1 MFWFIFYEI
10 ILCFFLSQIGSRDP
24 RCPPPPEGLV
34 TLSPTTYLPPFGDS
48 PQSRQTR
55 NSITNEINQLEE
67 LEQYRLDQHSIRKR
81 EVLDEFVPKEV
92 ISFSLSFKGYQF
104 EDEE

>member
-1 MFWFIFYEI
+1 VSTPAFCYP
-10 ILCFFLSQIGSRDP
+10 GSKDP
-24 RCPPPPEGLV
+24 RCPPPPDGLV

-48 PQSRQTR
+48 PQIRQAR
-55 NSITNEINQLEE
+55 NSISNEINYLEE
-67 LEQYRLDQHSIRKR
+67 IPYHDIRKR
-81 EVLDEFVPKEV
+81 NVLPEVAQKEV